1 MIEFIK
7 DTKENRKLLESILG
21 KPKFIFGDY
30 SYIGID
36 LQEKTW
42 RTYLNFEWL
51 YTTPP
56 TTTISIEVIV
66 EELRNNKIEEIL
78 G

>member
-21 KPKFIFGDY
+21 KPKFISEDY
-30 SYIGID
+30 SYILRIN

-42 RTYLNFEWL
+42 RTHLSFEWI
-51 YTTPP
+51 YTPP
-56 TTTISIEVIV
+56 RIV
-66 EELRNNKIEEIL
+66 KWCSSS
-78 G
+78 